1 MMRYCT
7 NNIKIRTYGNEM
19 IQENSMDSYVSPA
32 ELAKHEDISISL
44 IRRLMREGVLEFI
57 EYSPKVRKIPM
68 RAWEAYKQQQTKNL
82 R

>member
-1 MMRYCT
+1 
-7 NNIKIRTYGNEM
+7 
-19 IQENSMDSYVSPA
+19 MDSYVSPA

-68 RAWEAYKQQQTKNL
+68 RAWEAYKQQQTKKFAL
-82 R
+82 RICCGVRTYNRKPATH